1 MPDEKKPEDKGL
13 RIAHAGFI
21 QFFAQLVTLAT
32 GLLFVTLVTRNLS
45 VSDFGLWQILGSAT
59 GLAMLP
65 SIVVTFWSL
74 RGAARREDVGK
85 SSIAAAVMTLPLA
98 FGIFLAVSTGVG
110 TRVDIV
116 TVIVIAGL
124 LQLPFMTLFEGL
136 KPTVQATRPTV
147 MGYASLPFE
156 LAKVAVAYYLVVG
169 LKIGLQGAILSL
181 VAAYA
186 VQNLVIFYGVRDK
199 VHGKIDFRKIVG
211 WVKASWVPLLDRGVA
226 RIWSSD
232 AIVVALVLGTAVPVG
247 LFQGARVFTAIIM
260 YSEIFLR
267 VLYPKLI
274 RDRLGS
280 DVAVAFRLQTLLEI
294 PMVVGAFVLAENLLS
309 VLGPSYVGS
318 ATVLRLLAIGALVES
333 TEHVT
338 YFVLYGAETSD
349 SKNEG
354 LSFTNLRKSWL
365 VKLPLLDLT
374 KSVVYVSIL
383 AFSLYFLASPSSPET
398 AVLVWGVAYLGI
410 VTPYTILKAFLARKF
425 FPHTLPVREIL
436 TYIFAGIVMG
446 FFLLFLRPTSTVTNV
461 SAISAIL
468 RLGYL
473 VGLGALV
480 YFGIVFALDKH
491 FRTMVR
497 QLYMKV
503 M

>member
-1 MPDEKKPEDKGL
+1 MQDGEKREDKGL

-21 QFFAQLVTLAT
+21 QFIAQLVTLAT
-32 GLLFVTLVTRNLS
+32 GLVFVILVTRNLS
-45 VSDFGLWQILGSAT
+45 VSDFGLWQIVGSAT
-59 GLAMLP
+59 GIALLP

-74 RGAARREDVGK
+74 RGVARREDVGK
-85 SSIAAAVMTLPLA
+85 SSIAAAIIMLPLA
-98 FGIFLAVSTGVG
+98 FAIFLAVSTGIG

-116 TVIVIAGL
+116 MVVVIAVL
-124 LQLPFMTLFEGL
+124 LQLPFITLFEGL
-136 KPTVQATRPTV
+136 KPTAQATRPTV
-147 MGYASLPFE
+147 MGYSIFPFE
-156 LAKVAVAYYLVVG
+156 FAKVVVAYYLVVG
-169 LKIGLQGAILSL
+169 LRIGLQGVILAL

-186 VQNLVIFYGVRDK
+186 AQNLVIFYGIRDK
-199 VHGKIDFRKIVG
+199 LRGKVDFRKIAE

-280 DVAVAFRLQTLLEI
+280 DIAVAFRLQTLLEI
-294 PMVVGAFVLAENLLS
+294 PMVVGAFILAEELLS
-309 VLGPSYVGS
+309 VLGASYIGS
-318 ATVLRLLAIGALVES
+318 AAVLRLLAIGVLIES
-333 TEHVT
+333 AEHVM
-338 YFVLYGAETSD
+338 YFVLYGAETAD
-349 SKNEG
+349 SKSEG

-374 KSVVYVSIL
+374 KSVAYITL
-383 AFSLYFLASPSSPET
+383 LTFALYFFASPSSPET
-398 AVLVWGVAYLGI
+398 AVLVWGGVYVGI
-410 VTPYTILKAFLARKF
+410 TVPYTTLKTFLARKF

-446 FFLLFLRPTSTVTNV
+446 FFLLFLRPASTITDISVIQ
-461 SAISAIL
+461 AIF

-480 YFGIVFALDKH
+480 YFGIVFVLDKH
-491 FRTMVR
+491 FRVMIR
-497 QLYMKV
+497 QLSLLIK
-503 M
+503 